1 MIKEP
6 GSLYTIRFNDCDP
19 FGHLNNAAY
28 LNYFMN
34 AREDHLADHY
44 DLRLKDFAAMGR
56 GWVVAQHQ
64 IAYLKPAVVA
74 EKVYIFTRVTDFAEQ
89 SIQVEMWMTDEQ
101 QQKVK
106 AFLVTRFAHVDLK
119 TGKRAAHDEKLLE
132 LLTNI
137 RVEHSPDETFE
148 QRLAARLQA
157 PSIQL

>member
-34 AREDHLADHY
+34 AREDHLAEHY
-44 DLRLKDFAAMGR
+44 DLRLKDFAMKGR
-56 GWVVAQHQ
+56 GWVVTEHR
-64 IAYLKPAVVA
+64 IAYLKPALVA
-74 EKVYIFTRVTDFAEQ
+74 EKVYIFTRVTDFSHQ
-89 SIQVEMWMTDEQ
+89 HISVEMWMTDEQ

-106 AFLVTRFAHVDLK
+106 SFLMTRFAHVDLK
-119 TGKRAAHDEKLLE
+119 TGKRADHDEELVQLLQ
-132 LLTNI
+132 NI
-137 RVEHSPDETFE
+137 RVDHNPDETFE